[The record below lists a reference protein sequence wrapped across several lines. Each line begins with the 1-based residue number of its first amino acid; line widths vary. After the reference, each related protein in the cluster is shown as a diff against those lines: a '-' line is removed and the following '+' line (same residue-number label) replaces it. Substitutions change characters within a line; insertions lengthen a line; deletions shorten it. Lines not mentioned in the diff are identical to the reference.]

1 MCQTQSYR
9 WFWNNFRFFV
19 KDVFVVRQKVI
30 YKQKASFYEN
40 KAASKCLLFLRK
52 ISFRFHFVWWGSA
65 CAFGFIWRKKNVCFN
80 LCYGEFSSFSWIG
93 VLLCFCF
100 FHLYI
105 AFVYCI
111 WVVDFFFQRGCCILY
126 LFMTIFKCLFYMAV
140 STSLIWCYFNHGH
153 NILRLFDGSPNFPFA
168 TS

>member
-111 WVVDFFFQRGCCILY
+111 WVVDFFFSTRLLYFVFIHDNIQMFVLHGC
-126 LFMTIFKCLFYMAV
+126 
-140 STSLIWCYFNHGH
+140 
-153 NILRLFDGSPNFPFA
+153 
-168 TS
+168 